1 MCRRRKSSW
10 RHQRFSPPSAFAFFF
25 FFKKQSRWPQPSEEL
40 NSAVT
45 ISWTCFYTQKKLGKC
60 EVKRPAPQRRLED
73 RCKQKPTH
81 EPRHPSLLNKPAEFH
96 VHFAELHCISGLTS
110 PTAAK
115 TAQLNDTQQP
125 LLCAGCWSIRNQ
137 LEASLLYKYLYLWLT
152 AAAFRRGSCII
163 TLFQAYIKPLQLQT
177 TIKKHT
183 ANKRR
188 QDQAFDFHT
197 LKPIQAPG

>member
-10 RHQRFSPPSAFAFFF
+10 RHQRFSPPSPVSALALFFVCW
-25 FFKKQSRWPQPSEEL
+25 KQSLWPQPSEEL

-45 ISWTCFYTQKKLGKC
+45 ISWAHFYTQKTLGKC
-60 EVKRPAPQRRLED
+60 KVKRSAPQHRLED

-81 EPRHPSLLNKPAEFH
+81 EPWCPSLLNKPAEFH
-96 VHFAELHCISGLTS
+96 VNFAELHCISGLTS
-110 PTAAK
+110 PAAAK

-177 TIKKHT
+177 TIKKHS
-183 ANKRR
+183 
-188 QDQAFDFHT
+188 
-197 LKPIQAPG
+197 